1 MPRKWPVFQTAVETG
16 GSRHL
21 LFGLLA
27 LQNGL
32 IDQRALVAAFQAWTR
47 DKSKSLADQLVV
59 RGDLD
64 ADACA
69 GLEPPLSHPSS

>member
-1 MPRKWPVFQTAVETG
+1 MTAAAD
-16 GSRHL
+16 RHL

-32 IDQRALVAAFQAWTR
+32 IDQVQLVAAFQAWTR
-47 DKSKSLADQLVV
+47 DKSRSLEDPLVA
-59 RGDLD
+59 RGELD
-64 ADACA
+64 ADARA

>member
-1 MPRKWPVFQTAVETG
+1 MTAAAD
-16 GSRHL
+16 RHL

-32 IDQRALVAAFQAWTR
+32 IDQVQLVAAFQAWTG
-47 DKSKSLADQLVV
+47 DKARSLADPLVA
-59 RGDLD
+59 RDDLD
-64 ADACA
+64 AGARA

>member
-1 MPRKWPVFQTAVETG
+1 MTAAAD
-16 GSRHL
+16 RHL

-32 IDQRALVAAFQAWTR
+32 IDQVQLVAAFQAWTR
-47 DKSKSLADQLVV
+47 DKSRSLADQLVA

-64 ADACA
+64 ADARA
-69 GLEPPLSHPSS
+69 GLEPPLSRPSS